1 MSSLQMAHFVRSGVS
16 PYTEKVLVSSATN
29 PFEGAPA
36 AEVGDAALEAVPAND
51 IRLCSGR
58 ADMLALDPFE
68 CGRSVTSAAEC
79 HR

>member
-36 AEVGDAALEAVPAND
+36 AEVAAGDREGVAVGNQF
-51 IRLCSGR
+51 G
-58 ADMLALDPFE
+58 FE
-68 CGRSVTSAAEC
+68 GVSSATYV
-79 HR
+79 H

>member
-16 PYTEKVLVSSATN
+16 PYTEKVLASSATN

-51 IRLCSGR
+51 IRLCGM

-68 CGRSVTSAAEC
+68 RGRSMTSAAEC